1 MTDDRVWEFEES
13 LWAGSAERYQELLD
27 PDCLMVL
34 PEPPFV
40 MAGAQ
45 AVAAV
50 SDTPRWVRVITS
62 QRQVK
67 RPQDGLIV
75 VGYKVEAFKN
85 EGKAYEAYCT
95 STHRRLEH
103 GVWRMAGYTTSANF
117 ATAHKRLMLPGD
129 AADLPCGVTRCPY
142 KWPSHEDELTPQ

>member
-13 LWAGSAERYQELLD
+13 LWTGSAEHCQELLD
-27 PDCLMVL
+27 SDCLMVL

-40 MAGAQ
+40 MAGPQ

-50 SDTPRWVRVITS
+50 SDTPRWVRVVTS
-62 QRQVK
+62 QRHVK

-95 STHRRLEH
+95 STYRQLEH
-103 GVWRMAGYTTSANF
+103 RVWRVTQHQQT
-117 ATAHKRLMLPGD
+117 LPTHTN
-129 AADLPCGVTRCPY
+129 A
-142 KWPSHEDELTPQ
+142 